1 MSRPVPVHELTAGLV
16 VEVAP
21 LQDEPSG
28 DDRAPHRHDFH
39 EVLWVREGT
48 GRHLLDGA
56 PAPVRPGTVTLVGRG
71 QVHLLERGAD
81 LRGLALRFREEIVG
95 APSPQTPRPGWM
107 LAGAGGRVIDVPADG
122 EAHLEGALSA
132 LAAESLKPACGVRA
146 DLERHLV
153 SVVLLWIEQWARA
166 GTDGE
171 EVVDAAVRLHR
182 RFVALLERDFAR
194 HHAAAHYAE
203 ELAVPSRALARSLT
217 RVTGRTT
224 KELVIDRVMVEA
236 ARLLRFTDLTSGQI
250 AHEVGFSDA
259 LYFSRACR
267 RHFGVPP
274 GVYREQVRGAAQAA
288 KSAA

>member
-21 LQDEPSG
+21 LQDEPPG

-56 PAPVRPGTVTLVGRG
+56 PAPVRPGSVTLVGRG
-71 QVHLLERGAD
+71 QVHLLERGDD
-81 LRGLALRFREEIVG
+81 LRGLALRFRDEIVG
-95 APSPQTPRPGWM
+95 TPSAQNPRPGWM
-107 LAGAGGRVIDVPADG
+107 LAGAGGRIVDVPADG
-122 EAHLEGALSA
+122 EAHLEGALAA
-132 LAAESLKPACGVRA
+132 LAAETLKPACGVRA

-153 SVVLLWIEQWARA
+153 SVVLLWIEQWGRA
-166 GTDGE
+166 ETDGE
-171 EVVDAAVRLHR
+171 AVVDDAVRLHR
-182 RFVALLERDFAR
+182 RFVSVLEHDFAR
-194 HHAAAHYAE
+194 HHGAAHYAD
-203 ELAVPSRALARSLT
+203 ELSVPPRALAKALT

-224 KELVIDRVMVEA
+224 KELVTDRVMVEA
-236 ARLLRFTDLTSGQI
+236 ARLLRFTDLTVGQV

-267 RHFGVPP
+267 RNFGVPP
-274 GVYREQVRGAAQAA
+274 GAYREQVRGAGSGE
-288 KSAA
+288 KSMR